1 MHKIVCVECQVEL
14 YPESNDG
21 VCIDTAIA
29 LGGNPYKIW
38 NCDIWKCPTCG
49 KEVAHGFGQNPFAE
63 HFENDFQERL
73 KSSVENR
80 LNRIIY
86 NIEKRQL

>member
-29 LGGNPYKIW
+29 LEGNPYKLW
-38 NCDIWKCPTCG
+38 NCDIWKCPICG
-49 KEVAHGFGQNPFAE
+49 KEVASGFADIPFAE
-63 HFENDFQERL
+63 HFDNDFQARL
-73 KSSVENR
+73 KGTVENPI
-80 LNRIIY
+80 NRVVY
-86 NIEKRQL
+86 NIEEV